1 MVLVLHQNMW
11 WRQMKQ
17 HIKEIIVVEGKND
30 TNTLQSFFDC
40 DTIETGGDQ
49 VNEKTIERVRQAQKT
64 RGVIIFTDPDT
75 PGEHIR
81 RLIGS
86 SVSGCKHAF
95 INKEKAKTPKKVGVE
110 HASKEDLW
118 DALCHYVTFENK
130 EEVLSWQDF
139 IDLGL
144 VGNKDLRF
152 QVCEDFHIGPC
163 NAKTCFKRL
172 NQMNVTKEEI
182 EERSLS

>member
-1 MVLVLHQNMW
+1 
-11 WRQMKQ
+11 MKQ

-86 SVSGCKHAF
+86 SVPGCNMRLLIKKRRKHL
-95 INKEKAKTPKKVGVE
+95 KKWV
-110 HASKEDLW
+110 
-118 DALCHYVTFENK
+118 
-130 EEVLSWQDF
+130 
-139 IDLGL
+139 
-144 VGNKDLRF
+144 
-152 QVCEDFHIGPC
+152 
-163 NAKTCFKRL
+163 
-172 NQMNVTKEEI
+172 
-182 EERSLS
+182 

>member
-64 RGVIIFTDPDT
+64 RGVIIFSFNDNNFFNMLLHLSP
-75 PGEHIR
+75 PH
-81 RLIGS
+81 
-86 SVSGCKHAF
+86 
-95 INKEKAKTPKKVGVE
+95 
-110 HASKEDLW
+110 
-118 DALCHYVTFENK
+118 
-130 EEVLSWQDF
+130 VL
-139 IDLGL
+139 
-144 VGNKDLRF
+144 
-152 QVCEDFHIGPC
+152 
-163 NAKTCFKRL
+163 
-172 NQMNVTKEEI
+172 M
-182 EERSLS
+182 

>member
-81 RLIGS
+81 RLIGPRMPS
-86 SVSGCKHAF
+86 KPIFRIRS
-95 INKEKAKTPKKVGVE
+95 KA
-110 HASKEDLW
+110 SM
-118 DALCHYVTFENK
+118 
-130 EEVLSWQDF
+130 
-139 IDLGL
+139 
-144 VGNKDLRF
+144 
-152 QVCEDFHIGPC
+152 PC
-163 NAKTCFKRL
+163 T
-172 NQMNVTKEEI
+172 
-182 EERSLS
+182 ERSAISTMNGGSFSISTEFGAPGVRPACSRSPPHGASVKALLTQAM

>member
-1 MVLVLHQNMW
+1 
-11 WRQMKQ
+11 MKQ
-17 HIKEIIVVEGKND
+17 HIKEIVVVEGKND

-49 VNEKTIERVRQAQKT
+49 VNEKTIEPVRQAQKT

-86 SVSGCKHAF
+86 SVPGCKHAF

-110 HASKEDLW
+110 HASQEIYGMP
-118 DALCHYVTFENK
+118 YV
-130 EEVLSWQDF
+130 
-139 IDLGL
+139 I
-144 VGNKDLRF
+144 
-152 QVCEDFHIGPC
+152 
-163 NAKTCFKRL
+163 
-172 NQMNVTKEEI
+172 
-182 EERSLS
+182 